1 MKKFFLTL
9 SFLNILWAQF
19 SDPAKFTVN
28 IEDVN
33 QGEVAIV
40 DVSAELDFTWRI
52 YAVYDVPEGPSS
64 TKFIIESD
72 IVNKSGKVIE
82 PEPIEKFDE
91 GFDNITKYHEGTP
104 QFSIPLELKD
114 NLPNGTYNID
124 VIIDYQVCN
133 NSLCYPP
140 NLITKTAT
148 FDIKSGPI
156 RSDFVFENFDFDKD
170 SILAIADNNISSFLI
185 LAMTMGF
192 LALLTPC
199 VFPMIPITISFFLK
213 RGEDKNTS
221 PVKGALVY
229 MFGIIMTFTLLGMLL
244 AIFLGAS
251 GATQLASNPYVNLFI
266 AFLFI
271 YFAFSLFGFYEIEL
285 PQSLKRFSLQRENS
299 EGYAGILFMALTF
312 TLTSFTCTVAFMG
325 LILVAASQ
333 GQWFWPIIGM
343 LIFSLAFASP
353 FFFLALFPHY
363 LTKMPQ
369 SGGWLNS
376 VKVIMGFLEIAAAF
390 KFISNTDLVWQ
401 WDIFTYEAVLTCW
414 AIIMALCAFYILG
427 YIRFKNDS
435 KVTFSY
441 QRELLIGVIGL
452 LIVLYYQWSW
462 ITFPSSAKELV
473 SYWGMMNTYIPLFY
487 IGAVM
492 AVYGLKSYGRILV
505 SIIFLFLSLYLL
517 SGNFGYN
524 INGTIESYLPPKKI
538 KSNLKWINSL
548 DDAFIIANE
557 ENKNIF
563 IDFTGVTCTN
573 CRWMETNIFSINSVE
588 ELMSEY
594 VLVSLYTDAGEG
606 YLEKR
611 EYQINRFETAAL
623 PYYVILDSND
633 KVLSEFPGLTRN
645 VEEFKNFLKTGL
657 NN

>member
-19 SDPAKFTVN
+19 SDPAQFTVN
-28 IEDVN
+28 IDDVN
-33 QGEVAIV
+33 QGEVAII
-40 DVSAELDFTWRI
+40 DVNAELDFTWRI

-72 IVNKSGKVIE
+72 IVNKSGRVIE

-91 GFDNITKYHEGTP
+91 GFGNITKYHEGTP

-114 NLPNGTYNID
+114 DLPNGTYNVD

-140 NLITKTAT
+140 NQITKTAT

-170 SILAIADNNISSFLI
+170 SILAIADNNISSFLV
-185 LAMTMGF
+185 LAMSMGF

-199 VFPMIPITISFFLK
+199 VFPMIPITISFFMH
-213 RGEDKNTS
+213 RSENTNSS
-221 PVKGALVY
+221 PVKSATVY
-229 MFGIIMTFTLLGMLL
+229 MLGIVLTFTFLGMML
-244 AIFLGAS
+244 AILLGAS
-251 GATQLASNPYVNLFI
+251 GANQLAANPIVNMFI

-271 YFAFSLFGFYEIEL
+271 YFAMSLFGFYEIEV
-285 PQSLKRFSLQRENS
+285 PESLRRLSLQKENS
-299 EGYAGILFMALTF
+299 EGYIGILFMALTF
-312 TLTSFTCTVAFMG
+312 TLTSFTCTVQFMG

-333 GQWFWPIIGM
+333 GEWFWPIIGM

-353 FFFLALFPHY
+353 FFLLALFPHY
-363 LTKMPQ
+363 LTKLPQ

-376 VKVIMGFLEIAAAF
+376 VKVVMGFLELAAAF
-390 KFISNTDLVWQ
+390 KFISNTDLVWN
-401 WDIFTYEAVLTCW
+401 WNIFTYEVVLYLW
-414 AIIMALCAFYILG
+414 ALIMLLTGLYIFGL
-427 YIRFKNDS
+427 IKFKNDS
-435 KVTFSY
+435 PVKFSIQRSLFGLTF
-441 QRELLIGVIGL
+441 I
-452 LIVLYYQWSW
+452 
-462 ITFPSSAKELV
+462 FFA
-473 SYWGMMNTYIPLFY
+473 TYL
-487 IGAVM
+487 A
-492 AVYGLKSYGRILV
+492 A
-505 SIIFLFLSLYLL
+505 
-517 SGNFGYN
+517 GNHGYD
-524 INGTIESYLPPKKI
+524 INGNIKSYLPPKKYQ
-538 KSNLKWINSL
+538 SNLVWNNNL
-548 DDAFIIANE
+548 DDAFIIAAE
-557 ENKNIF
+557 QNKNIF

-573 CRWMETNIFSINSVE
+573 CRWMETNIFSIKSVE

-611 EYQINRFETAAL
+611 AYQINRFETAAL

-645 VEEFKNFLKTGL
+645 VEGFKEFLKIGL

>member
-19 SDPAKFTVN
+19 SDPAQFTVS
-28 IEDVN
+28 IDDVN
-33 QGEVAIV
+33 QGEVAII
-40 DVSAELDFTWRI
+40 DVNAELDFTWRI

-72 IVNKSGKVIE
+72 IVNKSGRIIE

-91 GFDNITKYHEGTP
+91 GFGNITKYHEGTP
-104 QFSIPLELKD
+104 KFSIPLELKD
-114 NLPNGTYNID
+114 DLPNGIYNVD

-140 NLITKTAT
+140 NQITKTAT
-148 FDIKSGPI
+148 FSIKSGPI
-156 RSDFVFENFDFDKD
+156 RSDFVFENFDFDKE

-185 LAMTMGF
+185 LAMSMGF

-199 VFPMIPITISFFLK
+199 VFPMIPITISFFMH
-213 RGEDKNTS
+213 RSENTNSS
-221 PVKGALVY
+221 PVKSATVY
-229 MFGIIMTFTLLGMLL
+229 MLGIVLTFTFLGMML
-244 AIFLGAS
+244 AILLGAS
-251 GATQLASNPYVNLFI
+251 GANQLAANPIVNMFI

-271 YFAFSLFGFYEIEL
+271 YFAMSLFGFYEIEI
-285 PQSLKRFSLQRENS
+285 PESLRRLSLQKENS
-299 EGYAGILFMALTF
+299 EGYVGILFMALTF
-312 TLTSFTCTVAFMG
+312 TLTSFTCTVQFMG

-333 GQWFWPIIGM
+333 GEWFWPIIGM

-363 LTKMPQ
+363 LTKLPQ

-376 VKVIMGFLEIAAAF
+376 VKVVMGFLELAAAF
-390 KFISNTDLVWQ
+390 KFISNTDLVWN
-401 WDIFTYEAVLTCW
+401 WNIFTYEVVLYLW
-414 AIIMALCAFYILG
+414 ALIMLLTGLYIFGL
-427 YIRFKNDS
+427 IKFKNDS
-435 KVTFSY
+435 PVTFSI
-441 QRELLIGVIGL
+441 QRSLFALSFILFG
-452 LIVLYYQWSW
+452 
-462 ITFPSSAKELV
+462 
-473 SYWGMMNTYIPLFY
+473 TYLAA
-487 IGAVM
+487 GN
-492 AVYGLKSYGRILV
+492 YGYD
-505 SIIFLFLSLYLL
+505 
-517 SGNFGYN
+517 
-524 INGTIESYLPPKKI
+524 INGNIKSYLPPKKYQ
-538 KSNLKWINSL
+538 SNLVWNNNL
-548 DDAFIIANE
+548 DDAFIIAKE
-557 ENKNIF
+557 QNKNIF

-588 ELMSEY
+588 KLMSQY

-611 EYQINRFETAAL
+611 QYQINRFETAAL

-645 VEEFKNFLKTGL
+645 VEEFKDFLKTGL

>member
-1 MKKFFLTL
+1 MKKFFLIL

-19 SDPAKFTVN
+19 SDPAQFNVK
-28 IEDVN
+28 IDDVN

-52 YAVYDVPEGPSS
+52 YAVYDLPEGPSS
-64 TKFIIESD
+64 TKFIIDSD

-91 GFDNITKYHEGTP
+91 GFSNITKYHEGTP

-114 NLPNGTYNID
+114 DLPNGTYNVD

-140 NLITKTAT
+140 NQITKTAT
-148 FDIKSGPI
+148 FEIKSGPI

-170 SILAIADNNISSFLI
+170 SILAIADNNISSFLV
-185 LAMTMGF
+185 LAMSMGF

-199 VFPMIPITISFFLK
+199 VFPMIPITISFFMH
-213 RGEDKNTS
+213 RSENTNSS
-221 PVKGALVY
+221 PVKSATVY
-229 MFGIIMTFTLLGMLL
+229 MLGIVLTFTFLGMML
-244 AIFLGAS
+244 AILLGAS
-251 GATQLASNPYVNLFI
+251 GANQLAANPIVNMFI

-271 YFAFSLFGFYEIEL
+271 YFAMSLFGFYEIEI
-285 PQSLKRFSLQRENS
+285 PESLRRLSLQKENS
-299 EGYAGILFMALTF
+299 EGYVGILFMALTF
-312 TLTSFTCTVAFMG
+312 TLTSFTCTVQFMG

-333 GQWFWPIIGM
+333 GEWFWPIIGM

-363 LTKMPQ
+363 LTKLPQ

-376 VKVIMGFLEIAAAF
+376 VKVVMGFLELAAAF
-390 KFISNTDLVWQ
+390 KFISNTDLVWN
-401 WDIFTYEAVLTCW
+401 WNIFTYEVVLYLW
-414 AIIMALCAFYILG
+414 ALIMLLTGLYIFGL
-427 YIRFKNDS
+427 IKFKNDS
-435 KVTFSY
+435 PVTFSI
-441 QRELLIGVIGL
+441 QRSLFALAFIFFG
-452 LIVLYYQWSW
+452 
-462 ITFPSSAKELV
+462 
-473 SYWGMMNTYIPLFY
+473 TYL
-487 IGAVM
+487 A
-492 AVYGLKSYGRILV
+492 A
-505 SIIFLFLSLYLL
+505 
-517 SGNFGYN
+517 GNHGYD
-524 INGTIESYLPPKKI
+524 INGNIKSYLPPKKYQ
-538 KSNLKWINSL
+538 SNLVWNNNL
-548 DDAFIIANE
+548 DDAFIIAAE
-557 ENKNIF
+557 QNKNIF

-645 VEEFKNFLKTGL
+645 VEEFKDFLKTGL

>member
-1 MKKFFLTL
+1 MKKFFLIL

-19 SDPAKFTVN
+19 SDPAQFNVK
-28 IEDVN
+28 IDDVN

-52 YAVYDVPEGPSS
+52 YAVYDLPEGPSS
-64 TKFIIESD
+64 TKFIIDSD

-91 GFDNITKYHEGTP
+91 GFSNITKYHEGTP

-114 NLPNGTYNID
+114 DLPNGTYNVD

-140 NLITKTAT
+140 NQITKTAT
-148 FDIKSGPI
+148 FEIKSGPI

-170 SILAIADNNISSFLI
+170 SILAIADNNISSFLV
-185 LAMTMGF
+185 LAMSMGF

-199 VFPMIPITISFFLK
+199 VFPMIPITISFFMH
-213 RGEDKNTS
+213 RSENTNSS
-221 PVKGALVY
+221 PVKSATVY
-229 MFGIIMTFTLLGMLL
+229 MLGIVLTFTFLGMML
-244 AIFLGAS
+244 AILLGAS
-251 GATQLASNPYVNLFI
+251 GANQLAANPIVNMFI

-271 YFAFSLFGFYEIEL
+271 YFAMSLFGFYEIEI
-285 PQSLKRFSLQRENS
+285 PESLRRLSLQKENS
-299 EGYAGILFMALTF
+299 EGYVGILFMALTF
-312 TLTSFTCTVAFMG
+312 TLTSFTCTVQFMG

-333 GQWFWPIIGM
+333 GEWFWPIIGM

-363 LTKMPQ
+363 LTKLPQ

-376 VKVIMGFLEIAAAF
+376 VKVVMGFLELAAAF
-390 KFISNTDLVWQ
+390 KFISNTDLVWN
-401 WDIFTYEAVLTCW
+401 WNIFTYEIVLYLW
-414 AIIMALCAFYILG
+414 ALIMLLTGLYIFGL
-427 YIRFKNDS
+427 IKFKNDS
-435 KVTFSY
+435 PVTFSI
-441 QRELLIGVIGL
+441 QRSLFALAFIFFG
-452 LIVLYYQWSW
+452 
-462 ITFPSSAKELV
+462 
-473 SYWGMMNTYIPLFY
+473 TYL
-487 IGAVM
+487 A
-492 AVYGLKSYGRILV
+492 A
-505 SIIFLFLSLYLL
+505 
-517 SGNFGYN
+517 GNHGYD
-524 INGTIESYLPPKKI
+524 INGNIKSYLPPKKYQ
-538 KSNLKWINSL
+538 SNLVWNNNL
-548 DDAFIIANE
+548 DDAFIIAAE
-557 ENKNIF
+557 QNKNIF

-645 VEEFKNFLKTGL
+645 VEEFKDFLKTGL

>member
-19 SDPAKFTVN
+19 SDPAQFTVS
-28 IEDVN
+28 IDDVN
-33 QGEVAIV
+33 QGEVAII
-40 DVSAELDFTWRI
+40 DVNAELDFTWRI

-72 IVNKSGKVIE
+72 IVNKSGRIIE

-91 GFDNITKYHEGTP
+91 GFGNITKYHEGTP
-104 QFSIPLELKD
+104 KFSIPLELKD
-114 NLPNGTYNID
+114 DLPNGIYNVD

-140 NLITKTAT
+140 NQITKTAT
-148 FDIKSGPI
+148 FSIKSGPI
-156 RSDFVFENFDFDKD
+156 RSDFVFENFDFDKE

-185 LAMTMGF
+185 LAMSMGF

-199 VFPMIPITISFFLK
+199 VFPMIPITISFFMH
-213 RGEDKNTS
+213 RSENTNSS
-221 PVKGALVY
+221 PVKSATVY
-229 MFGIIMTFTLLGMLL
+229 MLGIVLTFTFLGMML
-244 AIFLGAS
+244 AILLGAS
-251 GATQLASNPYVNLFI
+251 GANQLAANPIVNMFI

-271 YFAFSLFGFYEIEL
+271 YFAMSLFGFYEIEIPESL
-285 PQSLKRFSLQRENS
+285 RRLSLKKENS
-299 EGYAGILFMALTF
+299 EGYVGILFMALTF
-312 TLTSFTCTVAFMG
+312 TLTSFTCTVQFMG

-333 GQWFWPIIGM
+333 GEWFWPIIGM

-363 LTKMPQ
+363 LTKLPQ

-376 VKVIMGFLEIAAAF
+376 VKVVMGFLELAAAF
-390 KFISNTDLVWQ
+390 KFISNTDLVWN
-401 WDIFTYEAVLTCW
+401 WNIFTYEVVLYLW
-414 AIIMALCAFYILG
+414 ALIMLLTGLYIFGL
-427 YIRFKNDS
+427 IKFKNDS
-435 KVTFSY
+435 PVTFSI
-441 QRELLIGVIGL
+441 QRSLFALSFILFG
-452 LIVLYYQWSW
+452 
-462 ITFPSSAKELV
+462 
-473 SYWGMMNTYIPLFY
+473 TYL
-487 IGAVM
+487 A
-492 AVYGLKSYGRILV
+492 A
-505 SIIFLFLSLYLL
+505 
-517 SGNFGYN
+517 GNHGYD
-524 INGTIESYLPPKKI
+524 INGNIKSYLPPKKYQ
-538 KSNLKWINSL
+538 SNLVWNNNL
-548 DDAFIIANE
+548 DDAFIIAKE
-557 ENKNIF
+557 QNKNIF

-623 PYYVILDSND
+623 PYYVILDNND

-645 VEEFKNFLKTGL
+645 VEEFKDFLKTGL

>member
-19 SDPAKFTVN
+19 SDPAQFTVN
-28 IEDVN
+28 IDDVN
-33 QGEVAIV
+33 QGEVAII
-40 DVSAELDFTWRI
+40 DVNAELDFTWRI

-72 IVNKSGKVIE
+72 IVNKSGRIIE

-91 GFDNITKYHEGTP
+91 GFGNITKYHEGTP
-104 QFSIPLELKD
+104 KFSIPLELKD
-114 NLPNGTYNID
+114 DLPNGTYNVD

-140 NLITKTAT
+140 NQITKTAT
-148 FDIKSGPI
+148 FSIKSGPI
-156 RSDFVFENFDFDKD
+156 RSDFVFENFDFDKE
-170 SILAIADNNISSFLI
+170 SILAIADNNITSFLI
-185 LAMTMGF
+185 LAMSMGF

-199 VFPMIPITISFFLK
+199 VFPMIPITISFFMH
-213 RGEDKNTS
+213 RSENTNSS
-221 PVKGALVY
+221 PVKSATVY
-229 MFGIIMTFTLLGMLL
+229 MLGIVLTFTFLGMML
-244 AIFLGAS
+244 AILLGAS
-251 GATQLASNPYVNLFI
+251 GAKQLAANPIVNMFI

-271 YFAFSLFGFYEIEL
+271 YFAMSLFGFYEIEI
-285 PQSLKRFSLQRENS
+285 PESLRRLSLQKENS
-299 EGYAGILFMALTF
+299 EGYVGILFMALTF
-312 TLTSFTCTVAFMG
+312 TLTSFTCTVQFMG

-333 GQWFWPIIGM
+333 GEWFWPIIGM

-363 LTKMPQ
+363 LTKLPQ

-376 VKVIMGFLEIAAAF
+376 VKVVMGFLELAAAF
-390 KFISNTDLVWQ
+390 KFISNTDLVWN
-401 WDIFTYEAVLTCW
+401 WNIFTYEVVLYLW
-414 AIIMALCAFYILG
+414 ALIMLLTGLYIFGL
-427 YIRFKNDS
+427 IKFKNDS
-435 KVTFSY
+435 PVTFSI
-441 QRELLIGVIGL
+441 QRSLFALSFILFG
-452 LIVLYYQWSW
+452 
-462 ITFPSSAKELV
+462 
-473 SYWGMMNTYIPLFY
+473 TYL
-487 IGAVM
+487 A
-492 AVYGLKSYGRILV
+492 A
-505 SIIFLFLSLYLL
+505 
-517 SGNFGYN
+517 GNHGYD
-524 INGTIESYLPPKKI
+524 INGNIKSYLPPKKYQ
-538 KSNLKWINSL
+538 SNLVWNNNL
-548 DDAFIIANE
+548 DDAFIIAKE
-557 ENKNIF
+557 QNKNIF

-611 EYQINRFETAAL
+611 EYQITRFETAAL
-623 PYYVILDSND
+623 PYYVILDNND

-645 VEEFKNFLKTGL
+645 VEEFKDFLKTGL

>member
-1 MKKFFLTL
+1 MKKFFLIL

-19 SDPAKFTVN
+19 SDPAQFSVK
-28 IEDVN
+28 IDDVN

-91 GFDNITKYHEGTP
+91 GFSNITRYHEGTP

-114 NLPNGTYNID
+114 DLPNGTYNVD

-140 NLITKTAT
+140 NQITKTAT

-271 YFAFSLFGFYEIEL
+271 YFAFSLFGFYEIDL

-333 GQWFWPIIGM
+333 GEWFWPIIGM
-343 LIFSLAFASP
+343 LMFSLAFASP
-353 FFFLALFPHY
+353 FFLLALFPHY
-363 LTKMPQ
+363 LTKLPQ
-369 SGGWLNS
+369 SGNWLNS

-390 KFISNTDLVWQ
+390 KFISNTDLVWN
-401 WDIFTYEAVLTCW
+401 WNIFTYEIVLFSW
-414 AIIMALCAFYILG
+414 SVIIFLCFLYLLG
-427 YIRFKNDS
+427 LIRFKNDS
-435 KVTFSY
+435 KIY
-441 QRELLIGVIGL
+441 LLSMRSDQAIVRAIFAIPFL
-452 LIVLYYQWSW
+452 L
-462 ITFPSSAKELV
+462 F
-473 SYWGMMNTYIPLFY
+473 
-487 IGAVM
+487 
-492 AVYGLKSYGRILV
+492 
-505 SIIFLFLSLYLL
+505 SLYLV

-524 INGTIESYLPPKKI
+524 INGTIESYLPPKKAH
-538 KSNLKWINSL
+538 SNLDWVDSL
-548 DDAFIIANE
+548 E
-557 ENKNIF
+557 EGFRLAKADNRNIF

-573 CRWMETNIFSINSVE
+573 CRWMETNIFTEESVE
-588 ELMSEY
+588 ELMQKF
-594 VLVSLYTDAGEG
+594 VLVSLYTDAGDN
-606 YLEKR
+606 YLAKR
-611 EYQINRFETAAL
+611 KYQIDRFETAAL
-623 PYYVILDSND
+623 PYYVILDKEDSIIA
-633 KVLSEFPGLTRN
+633 EFPGMSRN
-645 VEEFKNFLKTGL
+645 VDDFIEFLQSGL
-657 NN
+657 D

>member
-19 SDPAKFTVN
+19 SDPAQFTVN
-28 IEDVN
+28 IDDVN
-33 QGEVAIV
+33 QGEVAII
-40 DVSAELDFTWRI
+40 DVNAELDFTWRI

-72 IVNKSGKVIE
+72 IVNKSGRVIE

-91 GFDNITKYHEGTP
+91 GFGNITKYHEGTP

-114 NLPNGTYNID
+114 DLPNGTYNVD

-140 NLITKTAT
+140 NQITKTAT

-170 SILAIADNNISSFLI
+170 SILAIADNNISSFLV
-185 LAMTMGF
+185 LAMSMGF

-199 VFPMIPITISFFLK
+199 VFPMIPITISFFMH
-213 RGEDKNTS
+213 RSENTNSS
-221 PVKGALVY
+221 PVKSATVY
-229 MFGIIMTFTLLGMLL
+229 MLGIVLTFTFLGMML
-244 AIFLGAS
+244 AILLGAS
-251 GATQLASNPYVNLFI
+251 GANQLAANPIVNMFI

-271 YFAFSLFGFYEIEL
+271 YFAMSLFGFYEIEI
-285 PQSLKRFSLQRENS
+285 PESLRRLSLQKENS
-299 EGYAGILFMALTF
+299 EGYVGILFMALTF
-312 TLTSFTCTVAFMG
+312 TLTSFTCTVQFMG

-333 GQWFWPIIGM
+333 GEWFWPIIGM

-363 LTKMPQ
+363 LTKLPQ

-376 VKVIMGFLEIAAAF
+376 VKVVMGFLELAAAF
-390 KFISNTDLVWQ
+390 KFISNTDLVWN
-401 WDIFTYEAVLTCW
+401 WNIFTYEVVLYLW
-414 AIIMALCAFYILG
+414 ALIMLLTGLYIFGL
-427 YIRFKNDS
+427 IKFKNDS
-435 KVTFSY
+435 PVTFSI
-441 QRELLIGVIGL
+441 QRSLFALAFIFFG
-452 LIVLYYQWSW
+452 
-462 ITFPSSAKELV
+462 
-473 SYWGMMNTYIPLFY
+473 TYL
-487 IGAVM
+487 A
-492 AVYGLKSYGRILV
+492 A
-505 SIIFLFLSLYLL
+505 
-517 SGNFGYN
+517 GNHGYD
-524 INGTIESYLPPKKI
+524 INGNIKSYLPPKKYQ
-538 KSNLKWINSL
+538 SNLVWNNNL
-548 DDAFIIANE
+548 DDAFIIAAE
-557 ENKNIF
+557 QNKNIF

-645 VEEFKNFLKTGL
+645 VEEFKDFLKTGL
-657 NN
+657 KN

>member
-19 SDPAKFTVN
+19 SDPAQFTVS
-28 IEDVN
+28 IDDVN
-33 QGEVAIV
+33 QGEVAII
-40 DVSAELDFTWRI
+40 DVNAELDFTWRI

-72 IVNKSGKVIE
+72 IVNKSGRIIE

-91 GFDNITKYHEGTP
+91 GFGNITKYHEGTP
-104 QFSIPLELKD
+104 KFSIPLELKD
-114 NLPNGTYNID
+114 DLPNGIYNVD

-140 NLITKTAT
+140 NQISKTAT
-148 FDIKSGPI
+148 FSIKSGPI
-156 RSDFVFENFDFDKD
+156 RSDFVFENFDFDKE

-185 LAMTMGF
+185 LAMSMGF

-199 VFPMIPITISFFLK
+199 VFPMIPITISFFMH
-213 RGEDKNTS
+213 RSENTNSS
-221 PVKGALVY
+221 PVKSATVY
-229 MFGIIMTFTLLGMLL
+229 MLGIVLTFTFLGMML
-244 AIFLGAS
+244 AILLGAS
-251 GATQLASNPYVNLFI
+251 GANQLAANPIVNMFI

-271 YFAFSLFGFYEIEL
+271 YFAMSLFGFYEIEI
-285 PQSLKRFSLQRENS
+285 PESLRRLSLQKENS
-299 EGYAGILFMALTF
+299 EGYVGILFMALTF
-312 TLTSFTCTVAFMG
+312 TLTSFTCTVQFMG

-333 GQWFWPIIGM
+333 GEWFWPIIGM

-363 LTKMPQ
+363 LTKLPQ

-376 VKVIMGFLEIAAAF
+376 VKVVMGFLELAAAF
-390 KFISNTDLVWQ
+390 KFISNTDLVWN
-401 WDIFTYEAVLTCW
+401 WNIFTYEVVLYLW
-414 AIIMALCAFYILG
+414 ALIMLLTGLYIFGL
-427 YIRFKNDS
+427 IKFKNDS
-435 KVTFSY
+435 PVTFSI
-441 QRELLIGVIGL
+441 QRSLFALSFILFG
-452 LIVLYYQWSW
+452 
-462 ITFPSSAKELV
+462 
-473 SYWGMMNTYIPLFY
+473 TYL
-487 IGAVM
+487 A
-492 AVYGLKSYGRILV
+492 A
-505 SIIFLFLSLYLL
+505 
-517 SGNFGYN
+517 GNHGYD
-524 INGTIESYLPPKKI
+524 INGNIKSYLPPKKYQ
-538 KSNLKWINSL
+538 SNLVWNNNL
-548 DDAFIIANE
+548 DDAFIIAKE
-557 ENKNIF
+557 QNKNIF

-623 PYYVILDSND
+623 PYYVILDNND

-645 VEEFKNFLKTGL
+645 VEEFKDFLKTGL

>member
-19 SDPAKFTVN
+19 SDPAQFTVN
-28 IEDVN
+28 IDDVN
-33 QGEVAIV
+33 QGEVAII
-40 DVSAELDFTWRI
+40 DVNAELDFTWRI

-72 IVNKSGKVIE
+72 IVNKSGRVIE

-91 GFDNITKYHEGTP
+91 GFGNITKYHEGTP

-114 NLPNGTYNID
+114 DLPNGTYNVD

-140 NLITKTAT
+140 NQITKTAT

-170 SILAIADNNISSFLI
+170 SILAIADNNISSFLV
-185 LAMTMGF
+185 LAMSMGF

-199 VFPMIPITISFFLK
+199 VFPMIPITISFFMH
-213 RGEDKNTS
+213 RSENTNSS
-221 PVKGALVY
+221 PVKSATVY
-229 MFGIIMTFTLLGMLL
+229 MLGIVLTFTFLGMML
-244 AIFLGAS
+244 AILLGAS
-251 GATQLASNPYVNLFI
+251 GANQLAANPIVNMFI

-271 YFAFSLFGFYEIEL
+271 YFAMSLFGFYEIEI
-285 PQSLKRFSLQRENS
+285 PESLRRLSLQKENS
-299 EGYAGILFMALTF
+299 EGYVGILFMALTF
-312 TLTSFTCTVAFMG
+312 TLTSFTCTVQFMG

-333 GQWFWPIIGM
+333 GEWFWPIIGM

-363 LTKMPQ
+363 LTKLPQ

-376 VKVIMGFLEIAAAF
+376 VKVVMGFLELAAAF
-390 KFISNTDLVWQ
+390 KFISNTDLVWN
-401 WDIFTYEAVLTCW
+401 WNIFTYEVVLYLW
-414 AIIMALCAFYILG
+414 ALIMLLTGLYIFGL
-427 YIRFKNDS
+427 IKFKNDS
-435 KVTFSY
+435 PVSFSI
-441 QRELLIGVIGL
+441 QRSLFALAFIFFG
-452 LIVLYYQWSW
+452 
-462 ITFPSSAKELV
+462 
-473 SYWGMMNTYIPLFY
+473 TYL
-487 IGAVM
+487 A
-492 AVYGLKSYGRILV
+492 A
-505 SIIFLFLSLYLL
+505 
-517 SGNFGYN
+517 GNHGYD
-524 INGTIESYLPPKKI
+524 INGNIKSYLPPKKYQ
-538 KSNLKWINSL
+538 SNLVWNNNL
-548 DDAFIIANE
+548 DDAFIIAAE
-557 ENKNIF
+557 QNKNIF

-645 VEEFKNFLKTGL
+645 VEEFKDFLKTGL

>member
-1 MKKFFLTL
+1 MKKIIP
-9 SFLNILWAQF
+9 ILAYFSILFGQF
-19 SDPAKFTVN
+19 SDPAEFKFN
-28 IEDVN
+28 INNAN
-33 QGEVAIV
+33 QGEVVVLEVQANIE
-40 DVSAELDFTWRI
+40 DEWHI
-52 YAVYDVPEGPSS
+52 YAIYDVPEGPKP
-64 TKFIIESD
+64 TVIRIESD
-72 IVNKSGKVIE
+72 QIVKIGRVIE
-82 PEPIEKFDE
+82 PDPIVTYDE
-91 GFDNITKYHEGTP
+91 GFDNITKYHEGNP
-104 QFSIPLELKD
+104 IFRVPI
-114 NLPNGTYNID
+114 
-124 VIIDYQVCN
+124 IIDKNLSNGVYSFDATVEYQVCTGN
-133 NSLCYPP
+133 LCYPP
-140 NLITKTAT
+140 NEYSDNISFTLQSGTIREDFKT
-148 FDIKSGPI
+148 DK
-156 RSDFVFENFDFDKD
+156 FDFSKD
-170 SILAIADNNISSFLI
+170 SILGITDNKIGSFLL
-185 LAMTMGF
+185 LALSMGF

-221 PVKGALVY
+221 PIKGALVY
-229 MFGIIMTFTLLGMLL
+229 MFGIVMTFTLLGMLL

-376 VKVIMGFLEIAAAF
+376 VKVTMGFLEIAAAF

-401 WDIFTYEAVLTCW
+401 WDIFTYEVVLTCW
-414 AIIMALCAFYILG
+414 AIIMALCAVYILG

-435 KVTFSY
+435 KVAFSY
-441 QRELLIGVIGL
+441 QRS
-452 LIVLYYQWSW
+452 VL
-462 ITFPSSAKELV
+462 
-473 SYWGMMNTYIPLFY
+473 
-487 IGAVM
+487 
-492 AVYGLKSYGRILV
+492 
-505 SIIFLFLSLYLL
+505 SILFLSLSFYLL

-524 INGTIESYLPPKKI
+524 INGTIESYLPPKKV
-538 KSNLKWINSL
+538 KSNLNWIHSL

-557 ENKNIF
+557 ENKKIF

-573 CRWMETNIFSINSVE
+573 CRWMETNVFAEQSVE
-588 ELMSEY
+588 DIMSQFI
-594 VLVSLYTDAGEG
+594 LVSLYTDAGDN

-611 EYQINRFETAAL
+611 DYQISRFKTAAL
-623 PYYVILDSND
+623 PYYVILDKND
-633 KVLSEFPGLTRN
+633 LVIDEFPGMTRDI
-645 VEEFKNFLKTGL
+645 EQFKAFLENGL
-657 NN
+657 N